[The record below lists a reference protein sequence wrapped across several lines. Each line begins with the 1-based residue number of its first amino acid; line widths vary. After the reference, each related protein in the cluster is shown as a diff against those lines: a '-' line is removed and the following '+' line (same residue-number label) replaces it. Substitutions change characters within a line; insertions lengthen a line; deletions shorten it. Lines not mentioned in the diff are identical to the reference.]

1 MKGCA
6 PSKHRKKDDVFRGT
20 LIPDQCTYGGKR
32 IHGRG
37 VVCDHPS
44 PFPSESAD
52 TSFECVNEDM
62 SIPSAFACNISETN
76 NPSSMG
82 TSTDSGE
89 CVSSNSVSVPVC
101 DIETLRFPWAKSKC
115 VDGYGVLHI
124 TSRPETFHAKKRGVD
139 AVGVACCPPV
149 FNSFGEGSGG
159 TGPTGPTGPQGP
171 TGPSIGVTGPQGPQG
186 PQGIPGV
193 TGPQGPQGIQGIQG
207 NPGATGPQ
215 GIQGTPGAT
224 GPQGV
229 QGIQGIQGIPGAT
242 GSQGIPGAT
251 GPQGAQGNV
260 GPAGAQG
267 VPGDTGPTGPQ
278 GEGITGPTGPTGPQ
292 GIPGNTGP
300 TGPQGEGIT
309 GPTGSTGVT
318 GPTGPAGPSSISS
331 SYGYMD
337 ISNPPFGTYTMFVD
351 TTYREVRL
359 LATSWTLAPNN
370 TADITMVSDGR
381 LQYTGAQP
389 KVFMVSGA
397 QSSDNVGTWQIA
409 LFKNGANDVASGMTR
424 AYGVG
429 RTQFGCIGTF
439 NYYVPM
445 VQNDYISMF
454 IKINGSG
461 NANFYWSFISIVS
474 VDE

>member
-1 MKGCA
+1 MREYGRS
-6 PSKHRKKDDVFRGT
+6 PPKHRKRDRDVFRGT
-20 LIPDQCTYGGKR
+20 LIPDRYIRHDKH
-32 IHGRG
+32 IDGRG
-37 VVCDHPS
+37 VYVDTAPS
-44 PFPSESAD
+44 SSCTSESEYTVSEVISDCTETCDA
-52 TSFECVNEDM
+52 SESCNSEV
-62 SIPSAFACNISETN
+62 IP
-76 NPSSMG
+76 
-82 TSTDSGE
+82 
-89 CVSSNSVSVPVC
+89 VPVC
-101 DIETLRFPWAKSKC
+101 DITR
-115 VDGYGVLHI
+115 VDGYGVLYQ
-124 TSRPETFHAKKRGVD
+124 TARPEKCD
-139 AVGVACCPPV
+139 ARRIATRVPCCTPIIY
-149 FNSFGEGSGG
+149 SQTSGEGSGG

-171 TGPSIGVTGPQGPQG
+171 TGPSIGVTGPQGPTG

-193 TGPQGPQGIQGIQG
+193 TGPQGVQGIQGIQG
-207 NPGATGPQ
+207 NPGATGSQ
-215 GIQGTPGAT
+215 GIPGVT

-229 QGIQGIQGIPGAT
+229 
-242 GSQGIPGAT
+242 
-251 GPQGAQGNV
+251 QGNV

-278 GEGITGPTGPTGPQ
+278 GIPGNTGPTGPTGPQGAGFTGPTGPTGPQ

-318 GPTGPAGPSSISS
+318 GPTGPAGPSSLSS

-397 QSSDNVGTWQIA
+397 QSSDNIGTWQIA
-409 LFKNGANDVASGMTR
+409 LFKNGSNDVASGMTR